1 MPQLRVRFNVKTVS
15 SALVK
20 SGHFAS
26 EKAFKAWRDLTMREE
41 VTTIAA
47 DTSLEDPIV
56 TLDVGGGGGGGKS
69 DRRPAKRARG

>member
-1 MPQLRVRFNVKTVS
+1 MAASQRFQLQLR
-15 SALVK
+15 SAR
-20 SGHFAS
+20 HFAS